1 MFAAIAAAMSCRAPQ
16 SRPQPSITLTR
27 VPEAGAGGPSRTA
40 PIEGRVAGAEPGD
53 RVVLFARS
61 GVWWVQPFSEQPFSD
76 IGADGAWRNI
86 SHIGTEYAAMLV
98 AATYKP
104 PGTLPALPQVGSG
117 IRAIAVMR
125 GTGDF
130 VPGTR
135 SVTFSGYDWQVR
147 DQPSDRGGL
156 NDYDPRNAW
165 VDDDG
170 HLHLQLVQRDGRWT
184 SAEVALTRSLGYGTY
199 SFIVRD
205 VAHLEPAAV
214 LGLLTWDEDA
224 ADQNHREFDVEL
236 SRWGDPAIANAQYV
250 VQPYYVAA
258 NVHRFAAPAGRLTHS
273 VRWEPGRAEF
283 STARGTG
290 AGRVAQH
297 VFTSSVPV
305 PGNERV
311 RMNLYFFR
319 FSPSQLQKT
328 VEVVVEKFQYL
339 P

>member
-1 MFAAIAAAMSCRAPQ
+1 M
-16 SRPQPSITLTR
+16 
-27 VPEAGAGGPSRTA
+27 
-40 PIEGRVAGAEPGD
+40 
-53 RVVLFARS
+53 
-61 GVWWVQPFSEQPFSD
+61 WWVQPFSEQPFSD
-76 IGADGAWRNI
+76 IGADGAWRNT

-104 PGTLPALPQVGSG
+104 PDTLPALPQVGSG

-130 VPGTR
+130 VPGSR

-214 LGLLTWDEDA
+214 LGLLTWDEEA
-224 ADQNHREFDVEL
+224 ADQNHRELDVEF

-258 NVHRFAAPAGRLTHS
+258 NVHRFASACRPPHSLREMGARPRRVRHGSRSRRRAGGAARVH
-273 VRWEPGRAEF
+273 VGRAG
-283 STARGTG
+283 ARQRTCPHESVFLSLLSL
-290 AGRVAQH
+290 AAAEDGR
-297 VFTSSVPV
+297 
-305 PGNERV
+305 GR
-311 RMNLYFFR
+311 R
-319 FSPSQLQKT
+319 
-328 VEVVVEKFQYL
+328 
-339 P
+339 